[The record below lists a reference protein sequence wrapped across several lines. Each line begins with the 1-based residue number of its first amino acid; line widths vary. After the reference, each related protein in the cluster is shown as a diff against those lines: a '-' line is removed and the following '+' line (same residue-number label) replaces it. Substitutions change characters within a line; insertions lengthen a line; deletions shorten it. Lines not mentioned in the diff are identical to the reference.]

1 MWRTLLEVL
10 SLISHQLHLSIVCV
24 CVRVHV
30 YACMCIQ
37 ECVGVRDLHLY
48 NLEFTVRQM
57 VEMYMKAVH
66 AVGAC
71 ATIKLA

>member
-10 SLISHQLHLSIVCV
+10 RLISHQMHLSM
-24 CVRVHV
+24 RVHV